1 MKNEEGRI
9 LWNMLENMFSF
20 IRSMLK
26 RWEAYSLKRS
36 ALMRLFVERLMRL
49 YVETMAIAL
58 QRWSF
63 ELDMLSWP
71 NKIAISVGEDSS
83 CLFALSIRRR
93 GLSFPDFSRRLSV
106 SLTTFV
112 DAFIESSLKVF
123 TLPSFPSWYCLHLR
137 KDGQA
142 GFRAFLFGKNACPSM
157 GHSFLPVFRSDG
169 LSYHPDFFVWPGK
182 DIPLFP
188 IVHSFFL
195 YILFFHIFFCTP
207 VSICAKAGTLYPM
220 LMCGLLLL

>member
-1 MKNEEGRI
+1 MA
-9 LWNMLENMFSF
+9 LLHFSW
-20 IRSMLK
+20 K
-26 RWEAYSLKRS
+26 GNV
-36 ALMRLFVERLMRL
+36 FVVYLHWH
-49 YVETMAIAL
+49 L
-58 QRWSF
+58 QY
-63 ELDMLSWP
+63 
-71 NKIAISVGEDSS
+71 ISVGTCSISYFSVVVYLLKNKDSTKMQKS
-83 CLFALSIRRR
+83 H
-93 GLSFPDFSRRLSV
+93 FSRRLSV

-182 DIPLFP
+182 DRLKGRIDCFAFYA
-188 IVHSFFL
+188 FF
-195 YILFFHIFFCTP
+195 FFFFCLQIQCRKKR
-207 VSICAKAGTLYPM
+207 SF
-220 LMCGLLLL
+220 

>member
-1 MKNEEGRI
+1 MY
-9 LWNMLENMFSF
+9 
-20 IRSMLK
+20 
-26 RWEAYSLKRS
+26 YSPS
-36 ALMRLFVERLMRL
+36 GNFNVERFNASTNKRINRSYLLRHL
-49 YVETMAIAL
+49 KLSSLALEAIFFCPRSYL
-58 QRWSF
+58 
-63 ELDMLSWP
+63 
-71 NKIAISVGEDSS
+71 V
-83 CLFALSIRRR
+83 
-93 GLSFPDFSRRLSV
+93 SFPDFSRRLSV

-207 VSICAKAGTLYPM
+207 VSICAKAGALYPM
-220 LMCGLLLL
+220 LMCGRLLL